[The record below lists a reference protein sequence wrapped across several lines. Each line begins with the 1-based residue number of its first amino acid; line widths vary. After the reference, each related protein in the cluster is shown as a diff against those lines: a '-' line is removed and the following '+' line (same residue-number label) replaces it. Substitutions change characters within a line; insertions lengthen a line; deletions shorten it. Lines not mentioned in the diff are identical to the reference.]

1 MKVSLGA
8 IDRTDDPA
16 VEGEYVT
23 NSADGAMLGVVDGGD
38 DSEIEGAYVATLG
51 DGRLVCVLDNYSRT
65 IEACMIVNYYVRYI

>member
-23 NSADGAMLGVVDGGD
+23 KSADGAMLGVVDGGE

-51 DGRLVCVLDNYSRT
+51 DGRLVCVVGNHSRKM
-65 IEACMIVNYYVRYI
+65 EA

>member
-23 NSADGAMLGVVDGGD
+23 KSADGAMLGVVDGGE
-38 DSEIEGAYVATLG
+38 DSEIEGAYVAILG
-51 DGRLVCVLDNYSRT
+51 DGGLVYVLGNYSRT
-65 IEACMIVNYYVRYI
+65 IEACIDVNNFVRYI